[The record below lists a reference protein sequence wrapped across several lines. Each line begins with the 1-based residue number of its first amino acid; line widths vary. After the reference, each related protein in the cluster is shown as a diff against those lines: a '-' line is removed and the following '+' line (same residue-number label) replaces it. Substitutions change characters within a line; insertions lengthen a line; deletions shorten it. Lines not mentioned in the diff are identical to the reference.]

1 MPWQQ
6 SIKDYSVCEYFAKNG
21 YTVWRLDLSG
31 YGKSGKYEDGWKV
44 TTQHAAEDEIYAL
57 EKICELQGVEKLDLL
72 GWSWGTMTTSEVASQ
87 RPDLLKK
94 VVWLGPCFGG
104 AFEATPVTEPLKLE
118 HREAKSWK

>member
-1 MPWQQ
+1 MRYECEQVELKRKDDGTDLYLTKFWCPASWQDKNILMVHGLTYTQ
-6 SIKDYSVCEYFAKNG
+6 HVFDIKYKDYSVCEYFAKNG

-72 GWSWGTMTTSEVASQ
+72 G
-87 RPDLLKK
+87 
-94 VVWLGPCFGG
+94 
-104 AFEATPVTEPLKLE
+104 
-118 HREAKSWK
+118 